1 LLSGLSPAQ
10 ITTAYGMNDVTF
22 STANGSVVKGDGSGE
37 TIALIEAYHDPTLA
51 SDLNVFDQAYGLPT
65 PSLTVDNLAGGL
77 TNDGWGLEESLDV
90 EWSHAVAPGANLLVV
105 EASSQTLPA
114 LIAAVNIA
122 RDTPGVVSVSMSW
135 GFSEFARETQYN
147 GTFTTPSGH
156 QGITFLAASGDS
168 GAAGGPEWPSVAPTV
183 VGVGGTS
190 LYIDSFGQYEF
201 EDAWIGSSGGYSR
214 FEPEPN
220 YQRSVQK
227 TGRRSSPDVSFDGDP
242 NSGVSVYQ
250 TSHLTGQGA
259 WYTVGGTSLGT
270 PVWAAIFAI
279 VDQGRAIDGEG
290 SLDGAT
296 QALPTLYTLSANDF
310 NAVARLVRA
319 KASATATANTETG
332 RGSPDGPY
340 LIPGLVN
347 STIAVPLATSF
358 SEARVAARA
367 SRARA
372 RKAELMAREPLARLA
387 LRLVYSRHPLSD
399 RKSL

>member
-1 LLSGLSPAQ
+1 
-10 ITTAYGMNDVTF
+10 
-22 STANGSVVKGDGSGE
+22 
-37 TIALIEAYHDPTLA
+37 
-51 SDLNVFDQAYGLPT
+51 
-65 PSLTVDNLAGGL
+65 
-77 TNDGWGLEESLDV
+77 
-90 EWSHAVAPGANLLVV
+90 
-105 EASSQTLPA
+105 
-114 LIAAVNIA
+114 
-122 RDTPGVVSVSMSW
+122 
-135 GFSEFARETQYN
+135 
-147 GTFTTPSGH
+147 
-156 QGITFLAASGDS
+156 
-168 GAAGGPEWPSVAPTV
+168 
-183 VGVGGTS
+183 
-190 LYIDSFGQYEF
+190 
-201 EDAWIGSSGGYSR
+201 
-214 FEPEPN
+214 
-220 YQRSVQK
+220 
-227 TGRRSSPDVSFDGDP
+227 
-242 NSGVSVYQ
+242 
-250 TSHLTGQGA
+250 
-259 WYTVGGTSLGT
+259 
-270 PVWAAIFAI
+270 VWAAIFAI